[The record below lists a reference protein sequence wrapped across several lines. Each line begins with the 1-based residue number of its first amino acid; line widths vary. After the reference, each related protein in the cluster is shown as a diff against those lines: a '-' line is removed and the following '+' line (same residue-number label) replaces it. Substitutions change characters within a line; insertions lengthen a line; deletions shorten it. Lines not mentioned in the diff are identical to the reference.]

1 MANEYNNK
9 NQTTQ
14 QPEND
19 DVHGR
24 THNSQN
30 PDVDKSAASADINA
44 VDQQEGTMNHGE
56 TGVDSFSEKEDG
68 PSGKS
73 TA

>member
-1 MANEYNNK
+1 MAIENSNK

-14 QPEND
+14 PTEEEIR
-19 DVHGR
+19 GR
-24 THNSQN
+24 TYNSQN
-30 PDVDKSAASADINA
+30 PDVDKSAASADISS

-56 TGVDSFSEKEDG
+56 TGVDSFSENEEKSSD
-68 PSGKS
+68 KS